1 MPSPAPRNIRAPTPL
16 GTSSQRYAVVFS
28 FSGFKIIPKEDP
40 VNVTPYLFF
49 PGNCEAAFKFY
60 EKALGATID
69 MMMPHAGSP
78 AEGHVPPEWANKVMH
93 ARLKLGDRMLMGS
106 DAPPGHHRPMQGF
119 SVTLDVDT
127 PAEAE
132 RVFKA
137 LSENGTVTM
146 PIEKTFWAERF
157 GMVTDQFGTPWM
169 INCEKAA

>member
-1 MPSPAPRNIRAPTPL
+1 MPQGPAP
-16 GTSSQRYAVVFS
+16 SQRYAVVFS
-28 FSGFKIIPKEDP
+28 FSGFKIVPKEDAM
-40 VNVTPYLFF
+40 NVTPYLFF

-60 EKALGATID
+60 EKALGAKIE

-78 AEGHVPPEWANKVMH
+78 AEGHVPPDWANKVMH
-93 ARLKLGDRMLMGS
+93 ARLKLGDRFLMAS
-106 DAPPGHHRPMQGF
+106 DAPPGRHRQMQGF